1 VPVPPWEI
9 IVTDA
14 YPSPPSLAI
23 GSHGGYDWLT
33 TQHDLEALLK
43 LCPELVLDKYLAVTS
58 RDSGPLTLSDS
69 ERGTGWI
76 SRGGIAYSPQI
87 ESVEG
92 LLRLGADRCA
102 GFDEW
107 YVFNAPV
114 DLGETLAGNIFEVPL
129 GPGRV
134 AVFVNYYVSPV
145 DDLDPSYKT
154 LTDLFWKQLAWI
166 RPESYIADGG
176 TCLTVVSSDKAL
188 FATLRRALS
197 TNPDEIPG

>member
-1 VPVPPWEI
+1 
-9 IVTDA
+9 
-14 YPSPPSLAI
+14 LAT

-33 TQHDLEALLK
+33 TQHDLEALLG
-43 LCPELVLDKYLAVTS
+43 LCPQLVLDKYLAVTS
-58 RDSGPLTLSDS
+58 RDSGPLTLSDN
-69 ERGTGWI
+69 ERGAGWI

-92 LLRLGADRCA
+92 LLHLGVDRFP

-114 DLGETLAGNIFEVPL
+114 DLGEALAGNIFEAPL
-129 GPGRV
+129 VGPGRV

-145 DDLDPSYKT
+145 DDLDPSHKA
-154 LTDLFWKQLAWI
+154 LTNLFWKQLEWI

-188 FATLRRALS
+188 FATLRRALGMS
-197 TNPDEIPG
+197 PDEIPS

>member
-1 VPVPPWEI
+1 M
-9 IVTDA
+9 TDA
-14 YPSPPSLAI
+14 YPSPRSLTT

-33 TQHDLEALLK
+33 TQHDLEALLG

-58 RDSGPLTLSDS
+58 IDSGPLVLSNGEKDA
-69 ERGTGWI
+69 GWK
-76 SRGGIAYSPQI
+76 SRGGIAYSPRI

-92 LLRLGADRCA
+92 LPHD

-145 DDLDPSYKT
+145 DDLDPSYKA
-154 LTDLFWKQLAWI
+154 LTDLFWKQLEWI

-176 TCLTVVSSDKAL
+176 SCLTVVSSDKAL

-197 TNPDEIPG
+197 INPGEIPS